1 MGIGE
6 ESIPELIKA
15 CFNAVAVEKDLT
27 RAGINRIHHDLKDV
41 MEKERRITE
50 ILV

>member
-27 RAGINRIHHDLKDV
+27 RELESVGFIMTSK
-41 MEKERRITE
+41 M
-50 ILV
+50 